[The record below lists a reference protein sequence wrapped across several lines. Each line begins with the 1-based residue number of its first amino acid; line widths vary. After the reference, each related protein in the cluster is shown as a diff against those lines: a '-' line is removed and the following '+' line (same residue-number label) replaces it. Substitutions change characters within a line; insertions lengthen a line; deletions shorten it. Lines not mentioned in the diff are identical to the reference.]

1 VSNFNVSQP
10 SSAIAVVNAAVSNVS
25 CNGGSNGAV
34 DITVAGGVAPYT
46 FAWSN
51 GTSTEDLSGLVAG
64 TYTGTITDAN
74 GCTFVASVT
83 VTQPISPLA
92 VSGAVVTDLSCFG
105 SNDGAIDITVTGGT
119 TPYTFNWSN
128 NAITEDISNLP
139 AGIYT
144 GVVTDANGCS
154 VTASVTVNQ
163 PAAITTSVSVTDIAC
178 NGSATGVVDLT
189 VGGGSGTYTYVWSNG
204 ASSQD
209 LNGVAAGTYTVTVT
223 DGNLCT
229 SVVTAVVTQSAA
241 LNLNVSS
248 NDVNCFGGTSGSAVV
263 AVSGGNAP
271 YSYSWS
277 NGSTNSSANGLAAG
291 TYTIDVTDA
300 SGCTSQATVVITEP
314 AELTVSAQSVQN
326 SGQATAVVAGGSPQ
340 YTYLWNSIPAQF
352 TQTAINLPSG
362 IYQVQVTDANG
373 CVATDTVSVVNVGLN
388 DELFAN
394 SISMYP
400 NPTSNVLNV
409 TFEFSNTV
417 DMTTE
422 IYNAVG
428 QVVYTSTMD
437 DVTSSNLT
445 VDVSDLSSGVY
456 FVVFNDG
463 NRTETRR
470 LVIQK

>member
-1 VSNFNVSQP
+1 M
-10 SSAIAVVNAAVSNVS
+10 
-25 CNGGSNGAV
+25 
-34 DITVAGGVAPYT
+34 
-46 FAWSN
+46 
-51 GTSTEDLSGLVAG
+51 
-64 TYTGTITDAN
+64 
-74 GCTFVASVT
+74 
-83 VTQPISPLA
+83 
-92 VSGAVVTDLSCFG
+92 
-105 SNDGAIDITVTGGT
+105 
-119 TPYTFNWSN
+119 
-128 NAITEDISNLP
+128 
-139 AGIYT
+139 
-144 GVVTDANGCS
+144 
-154 VTASVTVNQ
+154 
-163 PAAITTSVSVTDIAC
+163 
-178 NGSATGVVDLT
+178 
-189 VGGGSGTYTYVWSNG
+189 
-204 ASSQD
+204 
-209 LNGVAAGTYTVTVT
+209 
-223 DGNLCT
+223 
-229 SVVTAVVTQSAA
+229 
-241 LNLNVSS
+241 
-248 NDVNCFGGTSGSAVV
+248 
-263 AVSGGNAP
+263 
-271 YSYSWS
+271 
-277 NGSTNSSANGLAAG
+277 AAG

-326 SGQATAVVAGGSPQ
+326 SGQATAVVTGGSPQ
-340 YTYLWNSIPAQF
+340 YTYLWNSTPAQF

-445 VDVSDLSSGVY
+445 VDVSDLSAGVY